1 MPKLNTD
8 LLSRGGRNRLL
19 VLAGVMGFL
28 MYGMG
33 FCIPLLKHD
42 LGISRAVAS
51 LHGIFFAI
59 AIIGISF
66 VIPRLIAKYSPRE
79 VMRAGWIL
87 SIISL
92 LAYCIGRSLWITVPA
107 MGLAGIGATLFNNT
121 NAVTLGQSGGMSTQI
136 MLRQTG
142 ISTLSGAV
150 APSIISILIQRG
162 ISWQVTFGTLTL
174 IGGAIALTILPPMPN
189 RSPASKPKGEKH
201 WDRSLYILLFLA
213 FSAACLESA
222 AASWALD
229 LMISRNVTLAVAT
242 LLVTVFSYGI
252 GTSRLFLSVTR
263 NISVYKMWGGA
274 SSLAFVGLVI
284 IITADSSSLTFAGL
298 ILTSVGIGPLTALGL
313 ARAVLSPKGAD
324 EGLVANV
331 VGAGLSIGLAPWV
344 MGIASDSYGF
354 SIAYLFPLAMLFVAG
369 YFFLESFKGV
379 KSKIT

>member
-1 MPKLNTD
+1 MPKLNPEV
-8 LLSRGGRNRLL
+8 LSRGGRNRLL

-33 FCIPLLKHD
+33 FCVPLLKHD

-66 VIPRLIAKYSPRE
+66 VIPRLIARYSPRE
-79 VMRAGWIL
+79 VMLAGWIIT
-87 SIISL
+87 IISL
-92 LAYCIGRSLWITVPA
+92 MAYSIGRSLWITVPA

-121 NAVTLGQSGGMSTQI
+121 NAVTLGQSSGMSTQI
-136 MLRQTG
+136 MLRQGG

-150 APSIISILIQRG
+150 APSIISALIQNG
-162 ISWQVTFGTLTL
+162 ISWQVTLGTLTL
-174 IGGAIALTILPPMPN
+174 IGGAVALTILPQMPN
-189 RSPASKPKGEKH
+189 RTPAAKPKGERH
-201 WDRSLYILLFLA
+201 WDKSLLILLILA

-222 AASWALD
+222 TAAWALD
-229 LMISRNVTLAVAT
+229 LMISRNVTLVLAT

-252 GTSRLFLSVTR
+252 GTSRLFLSFTR
-263 NISVYKMWGGA
+263 NIGLYKMWGGA
-274 SSLAFVGLVI
+274 ATLAFIGLVI
-284 IITADSSSLTFAGL
+284 IIATDSSSVTFVGL
-298 ILTSVGIGPLTALGL
+298 ILASIGIGPLTSIGL
-313 ARAVLSPKGAD
+313 VRAVLSPKGAD

-354 SIAYLFPLAMLFVAG
+354 SIAYIFPLVMLFVAS
-369 YFFLESFKGV
+369 YFFLASFTGD